1 MPVDRGIRAADVQSA
16 GVSTTLWAMT
26 VVIANGQEANIDIDA
41 VSFDCGG
48 VLTVPDHGMLSYV
61 LTRHGITHDRALFH
75 DGHYHA
81 MAAIDRN
88 RSAPE
93 EFGDYTHAFLR
104 AVGTSRDQ
112 MNAAFAAIEEV
123 LVPPLWI
130 QRLPGAL
137 DAVRRIKAAGYRV
150 AVTSNADGTIED
162 SLRRHEILQAGPG
175 PGIEV
180 EYVGDSGVVGFHKPH
195 PAMFLATAEALGLAP
210 ERICHVGDAGTF
222 DAEGAAA
229 VGMLGVHL
237 DPLGWCPADH
247 AHVSSLAGLA
257 DFLGEHGKAAG
268 HGAGGHDKVR
278 DVEPGAAR

>member
-1 MPVDRGIRAADVQSA
+1 
-16 GVSTTLWAMT
+16 MT
-26 VVIANGQEANIDIDA
+26 VAMPNGQEANIDVDA

-48 VLTVPDHGMLSYV
+48 VLTVPDHGMLGYV
-61 LTRHGITHDRALFH
+61 LTRHGITHDGALFSE
-75 DGHYHA
+75 GHYHA

-88 RSAPE
+88 RSEPE
-93 EFGDYTHAFLR
+93 EFGDYTHAFLQ
-104 AVGTSRDQ
+104 AIGTSRDQ
-112 MNAAFAAIEEV
+112 MDAAVAAIEEV

-130 QRLPGAL
+130 QRVPGAL

-162 SLRRHEILQAGPG
+162 ALRRHEILQAGPG

-195 PAMFLATAEALGLAP
+195 PAMFLATAEALDLPP

-222 DAEGAAA
+222 DAEGATA

-247 AHVSSLAGLA
+247 PHVTSLDGLA
-257 DFLGEHGKAAG
+257 DMLGVHGREAAGHGAGGHDTAAG
-268 HGAGGHDKVR
+268 HGAGGHDKVL